1 MKNEGWPKK
10 YRNKK
15 NLKWKL
21 TQKVQIKEEF
31 KMEQETPS
39 QRKYPL
45 NKNWRNYGQVL
56 VDKIG
61 RLNLR
66 SLLEE
71 GVKIHNK
78 GQCSASQ
85 KHKTGMCSAS

>member
-45 NKNWRNYGQVL
+45 NKKL
-56 VDKIG
+56 K
-61 RLNLR
+61 
-66 SLLEE
+66 
-71 GVKIHNK
+71 
-78 GQCSASQ
+78 
-85 KHKTGMCSAS
+85 